1 MKNIG
6 AFFKRYWQICT
17 GVLVVVLAIGIFG
30 YSRSQVQAASNGR
43 IKVVFWHEMKGP
55 GQKQLNGFI
64 DEFNKKQ
71 TKYEVVPQF
80 QGSYNAVIQKI
91 MNTHGTAASPAV
103 FQSMDISTSQMY
115 HSGYTVPMQKFIDKE
130 NYDISQIASVAR
142 GVATRNNTLLAMPFN
157 TSQTTLY
164 YNAGLLKK
172 YNITPPPVNPTYSDI
187 TRVSTQLYERSHHQ
201 VKGISVEAYSW
212 LFEQFLSNAN
222 EEFANQHDGHTGI
235 STKVNF
241 TGPTAIKSMTWV
253 QDRVK
258 NGDFMNFGSH
268 KNEIA
273 AFLSNKLGIYMQSSA
288 DMSVLAKGLGKNLG
302 VTYYPRPDG
311 QKANGISVGGASLW
325 IGNDKS
331 EAVQQGAWEF
341 TKFLV
346 NAKNQAKWEKATG
359 YLAINRDSQKE
370 PVLQKSYA
378 KLPMLKVPGDQL
390 RSAQANYTNS
400 GIFVDGVVA
409 ARSLVENAM
418 QQIYAGK
425 DVYKS
430 LKAAEDAYNK
440 TLAAN
445 NLANGWT
452 KGKS

>member
-1 MKNIG
+1 MKKISQ
-6 AFFKRYWQICT
+6 FIKRYWQLFSAAAVILVIGL
-17 GVLVVVLAIGIFG
+17 GVFG
-30 YSRSQVQAASNGR
+30 YSRSQVHAASGR
-43 IKVVFWHEMKGP
+43 TRVVFWHEMKGP
-55 GQKQLNGFI
+55 GQKKLVTFI
-64 DEFNKKQ
+64 NEFNKSQ
-71 TKYEVVPQF
+71 SKYEVVPQF
-80 QGSYNAVIQKI
+80 QGGYNDVIQKI
-91 MNTHGTAASPAV
+91 MNTHGTDASPAI

-115 HSGYTVPMQKFIDKE
+115 HSGFTVPMQKFVDKE
-130 NYDISQIASVAR
+130 NYDVSKIASVAR
-142 GVATRNNTLLAMPFN
+142 GVATRKGTLLAMPFN

-172 YNITPPPVNPTYSDI
+172 YNITPPPVDPTYSDI
-187 TRVSTQLYERSHHQ
+187 TRVSKQLYDRSNHK
-201 VKGISVEAYSW
+201 VKGISVESYSW

-258 NGDFMNFGSH
+258 YGDFMNFGSH
-268 KNEIA
+268 KNEMA
-273 AFLSNKLGIYMQSSA
+273 AFLSNKLGIYMQTSA

-311 QKANGISVGGASLW
+311 VKANGISVGGASLW
-325 IGNDKS
+325 ISNDKS

-341 TKFLV
+341 TKFLI
-346 NAKNQAKWEKATG
+346 NPKNQARWEKATG
-359 YLAINRDSQKE
+359 YLAINQDSANE
-370 PVLQKSYA
+370 PILKQSYE
-378 KLPMLKVPGDQL
+378 KLPMLKVPSDQL
-390 RSAQANYTNS
+390 KSAKANYTNS

-409 ARSLVENAM
+409 ARSLIQNAM

-430 LKAAEDAYNK
+430 LKAAEDSYNK
-440 TLAAN
+440 VLESN

-452 KGKS
+452 K